1 MNYSVPLSFTLA
13 FVGAAAAFLSAMMYV
28 KLKEDSKTAMV
39 SFQLKPSQ
47 TIMDFR
53 AIYLASFVELA
64 SFVTYFFG
72 AVSSNIALM
81 NVGRGLSAFF
91 GFVTLL
97 IMFRWWRRF

>member
-13 FVGAAAAFLSAMMYV
+13 FLGATAAFLSAMMYI

-53 AIYLASFVELA
+53 AIYLASFIELI

-72 AVSSNIALM
+72 ALSSNVMLM
-81 NVGRGLSAFF
+81 NVGRVFSAIFA
-91 GFVTLL
+91 FVTLGV
-97 IMFRWWRRF
+97 MYRWWRRF

>member
-13 FVGAAAAFLSAMMYV
+13 FVGAAAAFLSVMMYI

-64 SFVTYFFG
+64 SFVIYFFG
-72 AVSSNIALM
+72 AISSNPALM
-81 NVGRGLSAFF
+81 NIGRVLSAFF
-91 GFVTLL
+91 GFVTLA
-97 IMFRWWRRF
+97 IMYRWWRRF